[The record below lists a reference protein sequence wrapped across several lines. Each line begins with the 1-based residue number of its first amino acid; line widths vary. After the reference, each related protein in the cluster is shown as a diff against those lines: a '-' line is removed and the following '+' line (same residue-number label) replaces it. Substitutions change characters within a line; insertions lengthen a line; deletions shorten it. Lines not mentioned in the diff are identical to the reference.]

1 MRTPVLIFSLILVM
15 LGAESRAQR
24 SIRIGYVD
32 MNYILENVPEYQEAQ
47 TQLDKRVAEWK
58 IEIEKRNKEIEQ
70 MKQALDNE
78 RVLLTQELIKERED
92 EIRFMQNE
100 ILDYQQKRFGP
111 EGDLIKQ
118 RSVLIEPIQDQV
130 FNAVQEIGKAR
141 QYDFVLDKSSD
152 LVMLYADKR
161 HDVSDQI
168 LLSIKRSSKRNQ
180 VQSRSDKDDLE
191 RTEALTI
198 EEVRERE
205 KREAEADAKQ
215 TEREQ
220 IIEARRA
227 SRDSLQNAKREEFE
241 RRRREILEERQRKKD
256 SVEAARSG
264 NTSSNPPGVPVG
276 TPPATMTPE
285 QRRQQILQERQ
296 RRRDSI
302 LESRKKQKDSIK

>member
-1 MRTPVLIFSLILVM
+1 MGSMRTHVFIFSLILVM
-15 LGAESRAQR
+15 LGAESKAQR

-58 IEIEKRNKEIEQ
+58 SEIEKRNNEVEQ
-70 MKQALDNE
+70 MKQALENE

-100 ILDYQQKRFGP
+100 ILEYQQKRFGP
-111 EGDLIKQ
+111 EGD
-118 RSVLIEPIQDQV
+118 LIEPIQDQV
-130 FNAVQEIGKAR
+130 FNAVQEIGNAR

-161 HDVSDQI
+161 HDVSDQV
-168 LLSIKRSSKRNQ
+168 LLSIKRSSKRTQ
-180 VQSRSDKDDLE
+180 VQSRSDKEDLE
-191 RTEALTI
+191 RSESLSV

-205 KREAEADAKQ
+205 SREAAAEAKQ

-220 IIEARRA
+220 LIEARRA
-227 SRDSLQNAKREEFE
+227 TRDSIQNAKKEEFE
-241 RRRREILEERQRKKD
+241 RRRREILEERQRRKD
-256 SVEAARSG
+256 SIEAARSGG
-264 NTSSNPPGVPVG
+264 NTSSNPSGLPGENPPG
-276 TPPATMTPE
+276 TLTPE
-285 QRRQQILQERQ
+285 QRRQQILEERQ

-302 LESRKKQKDSIK
+302 LESR